1 MGWNFI
7 LAGMNRNSLFFI
19 FFLISSVAL
28 GFGASQDGGKW
39 RQLFDGVSLDGW
51 TPSKENPNSYFVE
64 DGVLVLR
71 GGRSH
76 LFYTGPVGGAD
87 FKNFELKLEAKTTPG
102 SNSGVY
108 FHTAFQDKGWPDK
121 GFEAQVNTTHKD
133 PKKTGSLYGVANIH
147 VSQKPDEEPFI
158 VKVDRMGSQ
167 IWREAPPSKD
177 GEWFEYHIKV
187 MDDDITLRVD
197 GRITAQWTQPE
208 GWNGANDSMR
218 GRRIDRGTLALQ
230 AHDPKSEVHYKN
242 IRIKLLD

>member
-1 MGWNFI
+1 MSPLLYFDHDQDWRRSRPLNTFLFPLSSSLSAPQARFEVGKRAWNFI

-19 FFLISSVAL
+19 LLLISSIVW

-39 RQLFDGVSLDGW
+39 RQLFDGASLDGW
-51 TPSKENPNSYFVE
+51 TPSNENPNSYFVE

-108 FHTAFQDKGWPDK
+108 FHTAYQDKGWPGK

-133 PKKTGSLYGVANIH
+133 PKKREACTGSPTFTFRRN
-147 VSQKPDEEPFI
+147 
-158 VKVDRMGSQ
+158 RMRS
-167 IWREAPPSKD
+167 RLS
-177 GEWFEYHIKV
+177 
-187 MDDDITLRVD
+187 
-197 GRITAQWTQPE
+197 
-208 GWNGANDSMR
+208 
-218 GRRIDRGTLALQ
+218 
-230 AHDPKSEVHYKN
+230 
-242 IRIKLLD
+242 